1 MEVGFIGAGN
11 VTRTIGRH
19 LINAGHTVVASNS
32 RGPETLSEFVA
43 VLGPGARAGTKL
55 QSAECDMVILATRWV
70 NVPEALTGIDW
81 QGRIL
86 VDATNAHMDS
96 EPDLSLAGVARSR
109 AALKGRTSS
118 EIVAEMAIGSR
129 LVKSISNIPM
139 SWIQDFSPNKP
150 RTVLFTSGDESEAKQ
165 CVIELINSTGLVAID
180 LGSLRMGGA
189 MHEIGAPLSG
199 IEFHFVQR
207 LRRRREWR
215 ESMKTKT
222 SDSVTISDLD
232 QPSSFKTRKV

>member
-43 VLGPGARAGTKL
+43 ALGPSACAGTKQ
-55 QSAECDMVILATRWV
+55 QSAECDIVILATRWV

-86 VDATNAHMDS
+86 VDATNTHMDS

-109 AALKGRTSS
+109 AALKG
-118 EIVAEMAIGSR
+118 
-129 LVKSISNIPM
+129 ISNIPM

-150 RTVLFTSGDESEAKQ
+150 RTVLFTSGDESEAKH
-165 CVIELINSTGLVAID
+165 CD
-180 LGSLRMGGA
+180 
-189 MHEIGAPLSG
+189 
-199 IEFHFVQR
+199 
-207 LRRRREWR
+207 EW
-215 ESMKTKT
+215 
-222 SDSVTISDLD
+222 LY
-232 QPSSFKTRKV
+232 QQSSFLRLSSSR